1 MRRVI
6 AITGAGRGIGL
17 ATAQRFAAG
26 GHYLA
31 LNYRRSAD
39 ALDEVA
45 STARSRGG
53 EALIAQ
59 GDVRFREDAERFISI
74 VEERYGDIDVLVT
87 NAGVLYSTPS
97 HEVPPQEWEDTIAT
111 NLSGTWWCIRAALPG
126 MVRRRTGRIITVS
139 SELGLIGFP
148 TYAAYSASK
157 GGLIAMTKALAKELA
172 PLGILVNSVA
182 PGPVVTDMLVNDTI
196 EYNDATREQIPLRR
210 FGQPEEIAAAIDF
223 LAGPGGDFM
232 VGQVVS
238 PNGGTAI

>member
-1 MRRVI
+1 MRLVI

-17 ATAQRFAAG
+17 ATAERFAAD
-26 GHYLA
+26 GHYLG

-97 HEVPPQEWEDTIAT
+97 HEVPAQEWEDTIAT

-157 GGLIAMTKALAKELA
+157 GGIIALTKALAKELA

-182 PGPVVTDMLVNDTI
+182 PGPVVTDMLVHDTI

-210 FGQPEEIAAAIDF
+210 FGEPEEIAAAIEF

>member
-17 ATAQRFAAG
+17 ATARRFAAAG
-26 GHYLA
+26 DQLA
-31 LNYRRSAD
+31 LNYLHSGAALEGLDD
-39 ALDEVA
+39 ALVL
-45 STARSRGG
+45 R
-53 EALIAQ
+53 
-59 GDVRFREDAERFISI
+59 GDVRDRDDAERF
-74 VEERYGDIDVLVT
+74 VGEAEERYGRIDVLIT
-87 NAGVLYSTPS
+87 NAGILRSRAS
-97 HEVPPQEWEDTIAT
+97 HEVPAEEWADTIAT

-126 MVRRRTGRIITVS
+126 MVARRAGRIITVS

-148 TYAAYSASK
+148 TYAAYAASK
-157 GGLIAMTKALAKELA
+157 GGIIALTKSLAKELA

-182 PGPVVTDMLVNDTI
+182 PGPVVTDMLVHDTI
-196 EYNDATREQIPLRR
+196 EYNDETREQIPLRR
-210 FGQPEEIAAAIDF
+210 FGEPHEIAATIEF